1 MKKKYLL
8 GVGSHICSTCCLK
21 ANTTIMP
28 VYTCLYSSPLHT
40 KHSKT
45 KTEQRGQHNTGWH
58 QGDRAL
64 LLLSAW
70 GPIHKVLHH
79 SLFTQNKLSIST
91 SAEWVLVCPR
101 GFWVNWG
108 TKEASSSA
116 VNKLESTSDPRK
128 VQLKTLE
135 LYLVISSDEMC
146 FQNCF
151 ISSCQSLFNLWV
163 NPLLP
168 SKNDH

>member
-8 GVGSHICSTCCLK
+8 AVGSHICSTCCLK

-45 KTEQRGQHNTGWH
+45 KTEQRGHHNTGWH

-70 GPIHKVLHH
+70 GPIHKVSHH
-79 SLFTQNKLSIST
+79 PLFTQNKLSVST

-101 GFWVNWG
+101 GFLGQPRYKRSLQFSREQTRTHLQPREGAVKNLG
-108 TKEASSSA
+108 TILSYFQWWD
-116 VNKLESTSDPRK
+116 VFPKLFYQ
-128 VQLKTLE
+128 QLS
-135 LYLVISSDEMC
+135 I
-146 FQNCF
+146 
-151 ISSCQSLFNLWV
+151 
-163 NPLLP
+163 PL
-168 SKNDH
+168 